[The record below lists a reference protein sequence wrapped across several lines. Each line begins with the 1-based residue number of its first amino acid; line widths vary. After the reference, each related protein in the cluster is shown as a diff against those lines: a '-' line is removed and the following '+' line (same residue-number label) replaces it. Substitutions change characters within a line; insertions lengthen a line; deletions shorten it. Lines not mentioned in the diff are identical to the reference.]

1 MLGTSWARTIC
12 CKALTLSERVDI
24 ASAFTWNL
32 IYFFDA
38 SSLCT
43 DCTGC
48 IVLQLIEMLNALAHG
63 EGLLLSFAETE
74 GTASW
79 HDSCKMR
86 PC

>member
-1 MLGTSWARTIC
+1 MLGTSWDRTIC

-32 IYFFDA
+32 IYLFDA
-38 SSLCT
+38 SCPMHRLHL
-43 DCTGC
+43 
-48 IVLQLIEMLNALAHG
+48 LQLMEMLNALAHG